1 MCRSSPFDGSQGV
14 QVTDNRRVIPHF
26 WIIEPEVLKNVKMK
40 KRIDCVLANQK
51 SLSGEGD
58 QSQSNR
64 IRMHVDVGDDAVDG
78 ELDLVLEHLVNGLT
92 GVDEQH
98 QVQGLDQ

>member
-1 MCRSSPFDGSQGV
+1 
-14 QVTDNRRVIPHF
+14 
-26 WIIEPEVLKNVKMK
+26 
-40 KRIDCVLANQK
+40 
-51 SLSGEGD
+51 
-58 QSQSNR
+58 
-64 IRMHVDVGDDAVDG
+64 MHVDVGDDAVDG